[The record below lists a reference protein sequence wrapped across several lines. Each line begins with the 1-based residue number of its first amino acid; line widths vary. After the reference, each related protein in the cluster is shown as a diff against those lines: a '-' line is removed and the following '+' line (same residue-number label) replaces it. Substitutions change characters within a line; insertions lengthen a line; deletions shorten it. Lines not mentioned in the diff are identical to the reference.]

1 MSKDELFTLIQE
13 YLKNTPVVIWGS
25 GATVA
30 FGMPSMTEL
39 NNILKSNFDFFDKDN
54 QNLEEELGKEK
65 YNEKLPEIRNL
76 IWDVIERKDIYLQ
89 NDILSNSSRYDGI
102 IELANVFLEAH
113 PHNFSIITTNYDR
126 VLENVLSKKDIPFT
140 DGFSGRLFSLFDNN
154 LIREKKENR
163 IQLLK
168 VHGSLNWFNVEGDI
182 RYYYKQSSYAPVII
196 PPGKNK
202 YQQAFTEPYRSLI
215 QISDELIQNSKSL
228 LIIGFGFN
236 DEHLTPKIK
245 DKLRKG
251 EPIVILTKEI
261 TTTTKELLQDSTNYL
276 TIEQSKKDENTT
288 RVIYKRKNE
297 KMKIVEEIEG
307 DYWQLN
313 NFMEAL
319 YVKK

>member
-1 MSKDELFTLIQE
+1 MNKDELFTLIQE

-30 FGMPSMTEL
+30 YGMPSMTEL
-39 NNILKSNFDFFDKDN
+39 NNMLKSKLDYFNKDN
-54 QNLEEELGKEK
+54 RNLEEELGKEK
-65 YNEKLPEIRNL
+65 YIEKLPEIRNL
-76 IWDVIERKDIYLQ
+76 IWDVIERKDICLQ

-102 IELANVFLEAH
+102 TKLANVFLEAH

-126 VLENVLSKKDIPFT
+126 VLENVLSKKDISFT

-168 VHGSLNWFNVEGDI
+168 VHGSLNWFNVKGDI
-182 RYYYKQSSYAPVII
+182 RYYYKQSAYTPVII

-202 YQQAFTEPYRSLI
+202 YQQAFNEPYRSLI

-228 LIIGFGFN
+228 LVIGFGFN

-261 TTTTKELLQDSTNYL
+261 TTTTKELLQDSINYL
-276 TIEQSKKDENTT
+276 TIEQSKCENST
-288 RVIYKRKNE
+288 RISYKRKNE
-297 KMKIVEEIEG
+297 RMEVVEEIEG